1 MCVNYVLHQDGLV
14 FSVELLPDGQIEAA
28 VREEWGRLLD
38 AGLPSAGMHAA
49 QTNRPHVTVAV
60 RDVVDAA
67 SVAPLAA
74 LLPIPLELGG
84 VVLFGRGER
93 FVLARAVVATEQ
105 LLEFHRAVAHAVGAP
120 QARYENTARDRWS
133 PHITLARR
141 LHSDQV
147 ASALRALSMPALQG
161 AVVGLRVWDSPAKHV
176 TTLR

>member
-1 MCVNYVLHQDGLV
+1 MYVNYSLYQDGLV
-14 FSVELLPDGQIEAA
+14 FSVELLPDGRIDTV
-28 VREEWGRLLD
+28 VREEWRRLRE
-38 AGLPSAGMHAA
+38 AGLPSAGMHATP
-49 QTNRPHVTVAV
+49 TNRPHVTVAV
-60 RDVVDAA
+60 RDLVETA

-84 VVLFGRGER
+84 IVLFGRGER

-120 QARYENTARDRWS
+120 EARYENTARDRWS

-147 ASALRALSMPALQG
+147 ASALRALALPALLG
-161 AVVGLRVWDSPAKHV
+161 AAVGLRVWDSTAKHV
-176 TTLR
+176 TTLG